1 MSDTVTVFSLGCV
14 ALLIASGCSQLR
26 NSPSEPEAQNST
38 AMAESTETKDRV
50 KLGSPITTIKPGA
63 GVIVDATTTDTLQAG
78 ENGATFVSI
87 FEPYSE
93 GTLLLTSTGS
103 EGLSVF
109 GAETTA
115 QIDMSLE
122 GPHEVRLDYSADID
136 GVYYINMVATT
147 IFIDGRE
154 DSRAHAIRVEV
165 GDWQN
170 TSEAS
175 RSSDTE
181 VSPDGEAMVIMDAEE
196 TIE

>member
-14 ALLIASGCSQLR
+14 ALLHASGCSQLR

-38 AMAESTETKDRV
+38 AIAESTETKDRV

-181 VSPDGEAMVIMDAEE
+181 VSPDGEAMVVMDAEE